1 MGLPTLIAATV
12 ISGIVTA
19 GSQIYSAVQNKSLA
33 DYNASVAQA
42 NAQSARE
49 WGEYRESREREQ
61 QKSRRS
67 QMTVNFL
74 KSGISIN
81 SGSPRVVLDEQL
93 VQDEMDALAI
103 RRGGIAEAAGFTTQ
117 AEGFRRSGRTAF
129 TSGVISAGATVI
141 TTGAQVAGA
150 KLRFT

>member
-1 MGLPTLIAATV
+1 MGLPTLIAATI
-12 ISGIVTA
+12 ISGVVTA

-49 WGEYRESREREQ
+49 WAEYRENREREQ
-61 QKSRRS
+61 QKSRRA

-74 KSGISIN
+74 KSGVSIN
-81 SGSPRVVLDEQL
+81 SGSPAVVLEEQL

-103 RRGGIAEAAGFTTQ
+103 RRGGLAEAAGFTSQ
-117 AEGFRRSGRTAF
+117 AEGFKRSGSSAF
-129 TSGVISAGATVI
+129 TSGVIGAGSTII

-150 KLRFT
+150 RLKFT